1 MDITLILALVIAL
14 AVGLALGWLLRSREI
29 AAQRSEVSEVQAE
42 VKSLQSLLEERE
54 RARLQLEDDY
64 KKLQHQWQELSN
76 QKAALEANFRNQ
88 EQKIQDQKKELEE
101 FHQRFEHEFKN
112 LAEKIFEEKSKK
124 FAEQNKTNLGDVLN
138 PLRER
143 ISEFQKKVE
152 ESNTAG
158 EKRSAALGEQLKHI
172 RELNQQITQEAKNL
186 SQALRGDSKS
196 QGNWGEMQLE
206 QILQKAGLQKG
217 THYRKEQSYRSQEGS
232 NQRLDFIIDLP
243 DGKNLILDSKVSL
256 TAYTNY
262 FESDDEK
269 EKERYLQQHLT
280 SLYNHMKALSQKN
293 YQEELYGIHAP
304 DYVMMFIANEPALTL
319 ALREDPGLYDKA
331 LEQNLVLVST
341 TTLLA
346 TMRTISYIWKQD
358 AQNRN
363 AEEIARQAGNLYDK
377 FVNFLEDLK
386 KLGNQMGTAR
396 KTYEEAMKKL
406 YEGNGNLIRRT
417 ENLKKLGA
425 NSTRNIDQA
434 ALKRAGATD
443 PDEGESE

>member
-54 RARLQLEDDY
+54 RARLQLEEDY
-64 KKLQHQWQELSN
+64 KRLQEQWQALSN
-76 QKAALEANFRNQ
+76 QKATLEANFRNQ
-88 EQKIQDQKKELEE
+88 EQKIQDQKKEQEE
-101 FHQRFEHEFKN
+101 FQQRFEHEFKN
-112 LAEKIFEEKSKK
+112 LAEKIFEEKTKK

-158 EKRSAALGEQLKHI
+158 EKRSAALGEQLKNI

-293 YQEELYGIHAP
+293 YQELYGIHAP

-425 NSTRNIDQA
+425 NSSRKMDQA

-443 PDEGESE
+443 PDEGESD

>member
-1 MDITLILALVIAL
+1 MDIVLILALVIAL

-54 RARLQLEDDY
+54 RARLQLEEDY
-64 KKLQHQWQELSN
+64 KRLQEQWQALSN
-76 QKAALEANFRNQ
+76 QKATLEANFRNQ
-88 EQKIQDQKKELEE
+88 EQKIQDQKKEQEE
-101 FHQRFEHEFKN
+101 FQQRFEHEFKN
-112 LAEKIFEEKSKK
+112 LAEKIFEEKTKK

-158 EKRSAALGEQLKHI
+158 EKRSAALGEQLKNI

-293 YQEELYGIHAP
+293 YQELYGIHAP

-425 NSTRNIDQA
+425 NSSRKMDQA

-443 PDEGESE
+443 PDEGESD